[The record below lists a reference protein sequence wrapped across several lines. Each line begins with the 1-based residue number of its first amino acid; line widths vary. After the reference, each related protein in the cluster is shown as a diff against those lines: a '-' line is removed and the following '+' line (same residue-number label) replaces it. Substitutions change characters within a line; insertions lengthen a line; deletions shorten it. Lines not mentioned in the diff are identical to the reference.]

1 MDRIDIQVEVPRVS
15 YTELSGQ
22 SGVSESSA
30 AIRERVMAVADIQ
43 KRRFEGLD
51 VSCNAGMETGRVKRV
66 CCLDKESESILER
79 AVESLGLSAR
89 AYIRILKIA
98 RTIADLENNSHITSG
113 HVAEAIQYRSLD
125 RQTN

>member
-22 SGVSESSA
+22 SGTCESSA
-30 AIRERVMAVADIQ
+30 AIRERVMGAVGIQ
-43 KRRFEGLD
+43 ERRFEGLD
-51 VSCNAGMETGRVKRV
+51 FSSNAGMDTGSVKRW
-66 CCLDKESESILER
+66 CRLDKEGESLLER

-89 AYIRILKIA
+89 AYTRILKIA
-98 RTIADLENNSHITSG
+98 RTIADLENNSGITSG

-125 RQTN
+125 RHIN